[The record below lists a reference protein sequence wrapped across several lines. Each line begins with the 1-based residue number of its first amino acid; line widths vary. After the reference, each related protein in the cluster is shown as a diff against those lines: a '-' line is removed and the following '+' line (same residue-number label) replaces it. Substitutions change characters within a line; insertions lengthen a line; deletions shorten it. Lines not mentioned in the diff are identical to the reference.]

1 MADVQQT
8 YRFKFEFDRKEVKKQ
23 LKEISL
29 DVKEAIA
36 QIGDASDKVVIFKE
50 LVSYLSNV
58 DKALESFKNKHK
70 DDFANIF
77 GNPDKAILGALTEI
91 FNVTQQSA
99 QAFVTLRDRIS
110 DAESSKASLKTLR
123 GIAEE
128 LNALFVAA
136 GRAPTINIDS
146 MFSGKG
152 SKAGGNDFTG
162 RIQILNDALDD
173 LVTTYA
179 AAEDKLKNGFNFG
192 VPKTGGIGE
201 NIAAD
206 LDKLK
211 KIVKQ
216 KVKAIY
222 DELTTGLS
230 VDYDK
235 IDEIQDALK
244 EALGFNDKEFF
255 EVSGIL
261 GDLLEGDIEED
272 DAIASIS
279 KIVEAV
285 KSGAREINN
294 AVNDAIDD
302 TVVSKNTN
310 KSIQILKQQLETVR
324 EAGQQIGEKE
334 IGFAIDVDGAAYF
347 IESCDNMVKASDEA
361 AVAVRALN
369 ENLTIIGHT
378 HPDGGGQFSA
388 DDYISTINQ
397 RRAGVMSPAMV
408 MGDKYASI
416 LNLANATDDIL
427 IQIEN
432 VLIRHGKKGSDSVG
446 QNIIREMQEIFSANG
461 MPDALQVIRIAEG
474 MDELAESLYKIGTS
488 ATSSKTPLQQLQA
501 LINYYSGN
509 RLSDAGLSAFENYW
523 NEFES
528 GAKNASIVFDEV
540 MEKLGTSYNT
550 SSQQYQALGS
560 ALKLINTNAQKAET
574 FMDAMYKH
582 EADDGQLSF
591 FDDVMQGAQRAED
604 KVEELGDAVEKIY
617 VLDDQM
623 SMFDASNT
631 SESKVSNGVSEEFTR
646 LEALQQK
653 LLEVKAAVDAKTS
666 AFEQEYVTV
675 DAVVDAE
682 IVSLGR
688 LEETLNDIILKV
700 KSVTDS
706 IAQIGQNS
714 VELNVANSEEQLESL
729 LTSTDLLKE
738 IDQLRNLQSVVIDVK
753 DAVIAKTKAFYDEGA
768 VVGQS
773 VGKEIAALT
782 RLSDILDNIIPKI
795 NAALIGIANLKQHDA
810 NILNDDIDAASKK
823 QRTPDEQFKIDK
835 SNAIKSLDAYRNGL
849 EGVAYVSEDTRQELR
864 ELAESLSNV
873 STPLGLKAVQDDL
886 EKIRKD
892 VELTKKGFIDANI
905 ANIASAKQK
914 LTGSF
919 NKLGLDQKQNLGKE
933 YEDAIIELV
942 KLKAAAQDGEKVE
955 LDAINN
961 VVSALQKK
969 INAYQQVN
977 KEANKV
983 QQTAQKN
990 AKFGSTQEINATAK
1004 LNSLKN
1010 RAGSN
1015 MFDGS
1020 TVVSDHLKELEAAY
1034 DRLIDKKNA
1043 LNSKDAISDA
1053 DKAEFK
1059 QLTKEYNDCAS
1070 ALDKILISSENLMSQ
1085 TKAPYMLGSDFVDDV
1100 DGRRAAFDGFL
1111 QSINGLDK
1119 ATIKFDDNFNKC
1131 TYTVKN
1137 GDGTITKMSASFT
1150 EAKNAIV
1157 ATAGETKKVTS
1168 GFASLFNEFK
1178 GKLRSI
1184 GTYLMASFS
1193 FHEIWSVIRQGVT
1206 YVKEIDIALTE
1217 LRKVTNQ
1224 TEQEYKQFLNTMSQ
1238 TAGVVGSTVKDLTSS
1253 AADWARLNI

>member
-58 DKALESFKNKHK
+58 DKALETFKNKHK

-128 LNALFVAA
+128 LNAMFVAV
-136 GRAPTINIDS
+136 GRAPTINIDA
-146 MFSGKG
+146 MFNGKG
-152 SKAGGNDFTG
+152 SKAGGNDFIG
-162 RIQILNDALDD
+162 RIKILNDALDD

-179 AAEDKLKNGFNFG
+179 VAEDKLKNGFNFG
-192 VPKTGGIGE
+192 APKTGGIGG

-244 EALGFNDKEFF
+244 EALGFNDTEFF

-272 DAIASIS
+272 DAIASIN

-285 KSGAREINN
+285 KSGVREINN
-294 AVNDAIDD
+294 SVNDVLDN

-397 RRAGVMSPAMV
+397 RRAGVLSPAMV

-432 VLIRHGKKGSDSVG
+432 VLRRHGKNGSDSVG

-509 RLSDAGLSAFENYW
+509 KLSDTGLSAFENYW

-574 FMDAMYKH
+574 SMDAMYKH

-604 KVEELGDAVEKIY
+604 KVEELGDALEKIY

-623 SMFDASNT
+623 SMFDVSNT
-631 SESKVSNGVSEEFTR
+631 SESKVSNDVSGEFAR

-653 LLEVKAAVDAKTS
+653 LLDVKAAVDAKTS

-738 IDQLRNLQSVVIDVK
+738 IDQLRNLQFPVS
-753 DAVIAKTKAFYDEGA
+753 
-768 VVGQS
+768 
-773 VGKEIAALT
+773 
-782 RLSDILDNIIPKI
+782 
-795 NAALIGIANLKQHDA
+795 
-810 NILNDDIDAASKK
+810 LN
-823 QRTPDEQFKIDK
+823 F
-835 SNAIKSLDAYRNGL
+835 
-849 EGVAYVSEDTRQELR
+849 
-864 ELAESLSNV
+864 
-873 STPLGLKAVQDDL
+873 
-886 EKIRKD
+886 
-892 VELTKKGFIDANI
+892 
-905 ANIASAKQK
+905 
-914 LTGSF
+914 
-919 NKLGLDQKQNLGKE
+919 
-933 YEDAIIELV
+933 
-942 KLKAAAQDGEKVE
+942 
-955 LDAINN
+955 
-961 VVSALQKK
+961 
-969 INAYQQVN
+969 
-977 KEANKV
+977 
-983 QQTAQKN
+983 
-990 AKFGSTQEINATAK
+990 
-1004 LNSLKN
+1004 
-1010 RAGSN
+1010 
-1015 MFDGS
+1015 
-1020 TVVSDHLKELEAAY
+1020 
-1034 DRLIDKKNA
+1034 
-1043 LNSKDAISDA
+1043 
-1053 DKAEFK
+1053 
-1059 QLTKEYNDCAS
+1059 
-1070 ALDKILISSENLMSQ
+1070 
-1085 TKAPYMLGSDFVDDV
+1085 
-1100 DGRRAAFDGFL
+1100 
-1111 QSINGLDK
+1111 
-1119 ATIKFDDNFNKC
+1119 
-1131 TYTVKN
+1131 
-1137 GDGTITKMSASFT
+1137 
-1150 EAKNAIV
+1150 
-1157 ATAGETKKVTS
+1157 
-1168 GFASLFNEFK
+1168 
-1178 GKLRSI
+1178 
-1184 GTYLMASFS
+1184 
-1193 FHEIWSVIRQGVT
+1193 
-1206 YVKEIDIALTE
+1206 
-1217 LRKVTNQ
+1217 
-1224 TEQEYKQFLNTMSQ
+1224 
-1238 TAGVVGSTVKDLTSS
+1238 
-1253 AADWARLNI
+1253 